1 MRTILALLT
10 AIWLPLVAVEVPATV
25 VSVADGDTMT
35 VKLADQ
41 TEAKIRFVC
50 IDTAE
55 SHNNSHGAEMPE
67 GVKAA
72 TFLRALLPVG
82 VEVKLW
88 GPKERLEKDRYERLL
103 AFVVMA
109 DQVTAQEKIVAA
121 GWSVYW
127 RKYGEATEPYH
138 TRLLKAQ
145 DAAKA
150 ASAGAW
156 ATAEK
161 WMVDKSNER
170 TAPKA
175 K

>member
-1 MRTILALLT
+1 MRTVLALLA
-10 AIWLPLVAVEVPATV
+10 AICLPLAAVEVPGTV

-41 TEAKIRFVC
+41 TVAKVRFIS

-55 SHNNSHGAEMPE
+55 SHNNSHGVEMPE
-67 GVKAA
+67 GVQAT

-82 VEVKLW
+82 AEVKLW

-103 AFVVMA
+103 ALVVMA
-109 DQVTAQEKIVAA
+109 DQITAQEKIVAA

-127 RKYGEATEPYH
+127 RKYGEAPEPYH
-138 TRLLKAQ
+138 ARLLKAQ
-145 DAAKA
+145 ETAKT
-150 ASAGAW
+150 SGAGAW
-156 ATAEK
+156 ATSEK